1 MAEHTSNVA
10 WQRQPRLVDNY
21 SQVPHG
27 LWTAPVSPGAR
38 CLLGWLH
45 SHTPQ
50 YLASLSFN
58 RIRNEFSGSGQ
69 VAVWIKEL
77 VDEGLVRQ
85 VKVGQSYRYV
95 LLAAKWE
102 QLARRDR
109 PEIGQEDQVSG
120 NRTPTVRIPDSNRP
134 EIGHIEDHVED
145 QLEDQLM
152 PTVPVGEKTASSDF
166 DVFWSGYP
174 RKVGKTK
181 ALRVWGR
188 LSKGDRLA
196 ALKALPEHVS
206 LWRVRQVAAE
216 FIPHPTSWLNGR
228 RWEDELL
235 PAQTVVSAF
244 AASRSAPGMGLIKH
258 IIQSNKQGEIGD

>member
-1 MAEHTSNVA
+1 MTDDTATVA

-50 YLASLSFN
+50 YLAKLSFN
-58 RIRNEFSGSGQ
+58 RIRSEFSGSGQ

-77 VDEGLVRQ
+77 IDEGLVQQ

-109 PEIGQEDQVSG
+109 PDSGQEDQPSG
-120 NRTPTVRIPDSNRP
+120 DRTLTVRIPDSNRP
-134 EIGHIEDHVED
+134 EIGHIEDHVVDQEED
-145 QLEDQLM
+145 HLM
-152 PTVPVGEKTASSDF
+152 PTLLVGEKTVSADF
-166 DVFWSGYP
+166 DLFWESYP

-181 ALRVWGR
+181 AQRVWVR
-188 LSKGDRLA
+188 LSKVDRAA
-196 ALKALPEHVS
+196 ALQALPQHVMS
-206 LWRVRQVAAE
+206 WRGKSPE
-216 FIPHPTSWLNGR
+216 YIPHPTSWLNGR
-228 RWEDELL
+228 RWEDELAATPTAETRNL
-235 PAQTVVSAF
+235 SKAAQT
-244 AASRSAPGMGLIKH
+244 
-258 IIQSNKQGEIGD
+258 IQEMIRNATN